1 MTDQFSSLH
10 PSLSGPAAT
19 GFGIIPDDD
28 VDLQEAT
35 RGLYVGSGGDLAVV
49 ILSGASLV
57 LTNVPGGAILPLRVT
72 RVLETGTTAA
82 DIVGLA

>member
-1 MTDQFSSLH
+1 MTDHFSSLH

-19 GFGIIPDDD
+19 GFGVIPDDD
-28 VDLQEAT
+28 VDLPETT
-35 RGLYVGSGGDLAVV
+35 RGLYLGSGGDLAVV
-49 ILSGASLV
+49 MLSGTSLV

-82 DIVGLA
+82 GIVGLA